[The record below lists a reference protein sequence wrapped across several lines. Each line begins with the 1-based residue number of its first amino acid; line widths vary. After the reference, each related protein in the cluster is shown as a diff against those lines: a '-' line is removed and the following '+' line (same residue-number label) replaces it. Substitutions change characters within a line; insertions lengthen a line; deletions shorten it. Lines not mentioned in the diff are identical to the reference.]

1 MIIPHDQLEPQTLQN
16 LIEDFVCREG
26 TDNGDDS
33 TEEQKVL
40 RVRAALG
47 SGSAVVFFNAE
58 LSQCILTSRDQVPKD
73 MLDAWRHDG

>member
-1 MIIPHDQLEPQTLQN
+1 MIIPHDQLESSTLQN
-16 LIEDFVCREG
+16 LIKDFVSREG

-47 SGSAVVFFNAE
+47 AGSAVVFFNAE
-58 LSQCILTSRDQVPKD
+58 LCQCILTSRDQVPKA
-73 MLDAWRHDG
+73 MLDAWRDDG